1 MMTLKDFEREL
12 TRLGMTDALDLLAK
26 MRGPAK
32 RIAKPRHRV
41 SLPMTPERA
50 RETLDM
56 HHNTIMTQCQIAR
69 ALGVNQG
76 RVNEVIKQGKWL

>member
-1 MMTLKDFEREL
+1 MMTLKDFEAEL
-12 TRLGMTDALDLLAK
+12 IRLGMTDALDLLAK

-32 RIAKPRHRV
+32 RIAKPRQRV
-41 SLPMTPERA
+41 SRPMTPERA
-50 RETLDM
+50 REVLDM
-56 HHNTIMTQCQIAR
+56 HSNTIMTQCQIAR

>member
-1 MMTLKDFEREL
+1 MTLKDFEREL
-12 TRLGMTDALDLLAK
+12 IRLGMTDALDLLAR
-26 MRGPAK
+26 MRGPVK
-32 RIAKPRHRV
+32 RIAPPRSRL

-56 HHNTIMTQCQIAR
+56 HRSTTMTQCQIAR

-76 RVNEVIKQGKWL
+76 RVNEVIKRGRWL

>member
-1 MMTLKDFEREL
+1 MTLKDFEAEL
-12 TRLGMTDALDLLAK
+12 TRLGMTDALDLLAR

-32 RIAKPRHRV
+32 RIAAPRRRV

-50 RETLDM
+50 REALDM
-56 HHNTIMTQCQIAR
+56 HNGTIMTQCQIAR

-76 RVNEVIKQGKWL
+76 RVNEVITKGRWL

>member
-1 MMTLKDFEREL
+1 MTLKDFEAEL

-32 RIAKPRHRV
+32 RIARPRQRA
-41 SLPMTPERA
+41 SLRMTPERA
-50 RETLDM
+50 REVLDM
-56 HHNTIMTQCQIAR
+56 HRNTIMTQCQIAR
-69 ALGVNQG
+69 ALGINQG

>member
-1 MMTLKDFEREL
+1 MTLKDFEAEL

-26 MRGPAK
+26 LRGPAK
-32 RIAKPRHRV
+32 RIAKPRQRV

-50 RETLDM
+50 RDALDM
-56 HHNTIMTQCQIAR
+56 HRNTIMTQCQIAR

-76 RVNEVIKQGKWL
+76 RVNEVIKRGMWL